1 MLSILYQGKVVEGQV
16 SKAIEEKWSTSG
28 VYSSDTGKCYL
39 VPVDAVPIA
48 GARLRLTKSRNNQE
62 KGIRWAKE
70 FEI

>member
-1 MLSILYQGKVVEGQV
+1 MTKTDSENTPVEYF
-16 SKAIEEKWSTSG
+16 G

>member
-1 MLSILYQGKVVEGQV
+1 MPEGTV
-16 SKAIEEKWSTSG
+16 GEGLIEFFG
-28 VYSSDTGKCYL
+28 VYSADTGKCYL
-39 VPVDAVPIA
+39 VPVDVVPVG